1 MLFCNL
7 ASFQNIYEY
16 YKYFSTGRDPSQD
29 FCQPTS
35 AAHAIS
41 SRLQFSA
48 GTKSLNSSP
57 LMVAKSRRGLS
68 SLQHGEPLYP
78 GDRYSSGYSSNQPIP
93 NVNST
98 GPSSFF
104 PVENDSSMA
113 SLPRNR
119 RLSGS
124 QQQEV
129 ICLVRQIL

>member
-1 MLFCNL
+1 MYNCY
-7 ASFQNIYEY
+7 IH
-16 YKYFSTGRDPSQD
+16 FSTGRDPSQD

-78 GDRYSSGYSSNQPIP
+78 GDRYSSAYSSNPPIS
-93 NVNST
+93 NVKNP
-98 GPSSFF
+98 GQSSFF
-104 PVENDSSMA
+104 PVDNDSSMA
-113 SLPRNR
+113 SLPRSR

-129 ICLVRQIL
+129 ICVVGQIL

>member
-1 MLFCNL
+1 MYDC
-7 ASFQNIYEY
+7 
-16 YKYFSTGRDPSQD
+16 YKHFSTGRDPSQD

-35 AAHAIS
+35 AAHFIS
-41 SRLQFSA
+41 SRLPLSA

-57 LMVAKSRRGLS
+57 LMVARSRRGLP

-78 GDRYSSGYSSNQPIP
+78 RDRYSSTSSSNPPIS
-93 NVNST
+93 NVKNPGQT
-98 GPSSFF
+98 SFF
-104 PVENDSSMA
+104 PVDSDSSMA

-129 ICLVRQIL
+129 ICLVGQIS

>member
-1 MLFCNL
+1 MYNCY
-7 ASFQNIYEY
+7 IH
-16 YKYFSTGRDPSQD
+16 FSTGRDPSQD

-35 AAHAIS
+35 GAHFMR
-41 SRLQFSA
+41 SRLPLSA

-57 LMVAKSRRGLS
+57 LMVAKTRRGLP

-78 GDRYSSGYSSNQPIP
+78 GDRYSSAYSSNPPISNAKNP
-93 NVNST
+93 
-98 GPSSFF
+98 GQGSFY
-104 PVENDSSMA
+104 PVDNYSSMA

-129 ICLVRQIL
+129 FCLAGQIL

>member
-1 MLFCNL
+1 MYNRY
-7 ASFQNIYEY
+7 IH
-16 YKYFSTGRDPSQD
+16 FSTGRDPSQD

-35 AAHAIS
+35 AAHFIS
-41 SRLQFSA
+41 SRLPLSA

-78 GDRYSSGYSSNQPIP
+78 GDRYSSGYSSNPPIS

-129 ICLVRQIL
+129 ICLVRQIYSQVTSFYNIF